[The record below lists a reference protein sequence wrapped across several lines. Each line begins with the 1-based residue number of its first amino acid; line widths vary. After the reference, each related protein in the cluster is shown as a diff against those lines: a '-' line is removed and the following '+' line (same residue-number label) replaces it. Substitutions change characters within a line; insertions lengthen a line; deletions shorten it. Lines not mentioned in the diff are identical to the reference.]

1 MFETSSSAA
10 PDRELWQ
17 LTAGEAASLLREELA
32 ALWRQEPRVCQVIA
46 HLDGSGGARELGY
59 SSTAALVAE
68 LARTSPAAVRKLV
81 ARALATNPGHGL
93 DGAEVPAAAP
103 LTGQAVAEG
112 ALSPA
117 QADTIVSVLHAIPAT
132 VSAADRDRT
141 EHTLVELART
151 AGVAEIAVAGRRAL
165 DLLDPDGTPPRDTP
179 VPERALRLRTRRDG
193 TVVFDGH
200 LDPVSGASALALLE
214 PLAAPRTDSPI
225 DSRTDGPPDRS
236 ALDPAHGPGIGP
248 ADRPAIGPADGPA
261 VSPVAS
267 PVASPAV
274 GPADEQPA
282 RSRAERYGDALMEII
297 ALAASHPDAPNHSGG
312 RADLVVTIPL
322 DTLRT
327 GLGHAHLDLAT
338 PLTAAEARTLACD
351 CHLIP
356 AVLGSPGQ
364 PLDVGRAKRLVTDP
378 IRTALTL
385 RDRGCTFPGCT
396 RPPRHCDAHHIVE
409 WWNGGTT
416 SLDNLTL
423 LCKHHHRLLHRS
435 GWTLHLTHGRPQ
447 FTPPEY
453 LDPQRKPRTNTHH
466 TAQPRAA

>member
-1 MFETSSSAA
+1 MFETLSSAA

-32 ALWRQEPRVCQVIA
+32 ALWRQESRVCQVIA
-46 HLDGSGGARELGY
+46 HLDGGGGAQELGY

-93 DGAEVPAAAP
+93 DGAEIPAAAP

-112 ALSPA
+112 TLSPA
-117 QADTIVSVLHAIPAT
+117 QADAIVSVLHAIPAT

-200 LDPVSGASALALLE
+200 LDPVSGASTLALLE
-214 PLAAPRTDSPI
+214 PLAAPHT
-225 DSRTDGPPDRS
+225 DSRTDGPADHPALGS
-236 ALDPAHGPGIGP
+236 ADGS
-248 ADRPAIGPADGPA
+248 ADGP
-261 VSPVAS
+261 
-267 PVASPAV
+267 
-274 GPADEQPA
+274 GGEQPA

-297 ALAASHPDAPNHSGG
+297 ALAAGHPDAPNHSGG

-351 CHLIP
+351 CRLIP

-385 RDRGCTFPGCT
+385 RDRGCTFPSCT

-409 WWNGGTT
+409 WWNGGPT

-435 GWTLHLTHGRPQ
+435 GWTLHITHDRPQ
-447 FTPPEY
+447 FTPPHY
-453 LDPQRKPRTNTHH
+453 LDPNENPEPTPTTPPNPAPPDHPPRPVGGPQLRPRHH
-466 TAQPRAA
+466 